1 MSTSEVNWKPLS
13 ERVRPKSLDEI
24 VGQKHLAG
32 KKGIIRQFLEKEKLF
47 SMILYG
53 PPGSGKTTLGEIIK
67 NNLSMKYEYIY
78 FSATTRK
85 TGEFK
90 KIFERARALK
100 KYGKQMILF
109 VDEIHRLNKAQQDI
123 FLPVTESGTVVLIGA
138 TTENPSFE
146 INSALLSRCRLVV
159 LKKLDENNIVELL
172 ETALKVDEELKKKKL
187 DIHHD
192 VLEIIAQNSGGD
204 ARIALNIL
212 DTLSES
218 AEGLEKNS
226 VDIELMKELSLIPGG
241 RYSKKGEEHYDLISA
256 FIKSLR
262 GSDPDAALY
271 YMMRMI
277 EGGEDPKFIARRMII
292 FASEDVGLADPTAL
306 LIAIACFEAVERIGL
321 PECTLNLAEGVIY
334 LAVAIKSNS
343 VIEARDKAKSMAQK
357 KPNIPVPLKLRNPVT
372 EMMKQMDYGKGY
384 TYPHSVGGFSLER
397 YLPEELKDAIFF
409 RPGDKGKEKYIKE
422 RLSKLWKNMKNYGD
436 EGK

>member
-1 MSTSEVNWKPLS
+1 LSTSETSWKPLS

-24 VGQKHLAG
+24 VGQQHLTG
-32 KKGIIRQFLEKEKLF
+32 SKGIIRQFLEKEKLF

-53 PPGSGKTTLGEIIK
+53 PPGSGKTTIGEIIR
-67 NNLSMKYEYIY
+67 NNLSLDYEYIY

-100 KYGKQMILF
+100 KHGKQMILF

-146 INSALLSRCRLVV
+146 VNSALLSRCRLII

-172 ETALKVDEELKKKKL
+172 EKALEIDEILRKKRL
-187 DIHHD
+187 TIHND

-218 AEGLEKNS
+218 AEGLEKKS
-226 VDIELMKELSLIPGG
+226 VDVELMKELSLIPGG

-256 FIKSLR
+256 FIKSIR

-292 FASEDVGLADPTAL
+292 FASEDIGLADPTAL
-306 LIAIACFEAVERIGL
+306 LIAVACFEAVERIGL

-334 LAVAIKSNS
+334 LSVAIKSNS
-343 VIEARDKAKSMAQK
+343 VIEARDKAKKKARE
-357 KPNIPVPLKLRNPVT
+357 KPNVPVPLKLRNPVT
-372 EMMKQMDYGKGY
+372 DMMKKMDYGKNY

-397 YLPEELKDAIFF
+397 YLPEELKNEIFF
-409 RPGDKGKEKYIKE
+409 NPANKGKEKFIRE
-422 RLSKLWKNMKNYGD
+422 RLSKLWGDLKDYGD
-436 EGK
+436 ENK